1 MTYLTDVEGAA
12 DRPDVSAM
20 YEKETEFW
28 GYLPNYALAFAH
40 QPEVMSGWK
49 GLISSIRSGLDPRI
63 YELATMAAARALS
76 SSYCSLAHGKFLA
89 DRFYTQTEVA
99 RIALDRDPSIL
110 SPAEIALMSYAE
122 RVATNATSV
131 GQDDIQRLRQHG
143 LSDQEI
149 FGMAAAAAARSFFA
163 KLLDAV
169 GAEPDIEFRNLEP
182 ELQKALTVGRPIAEA

>member
-1 MTYLTDVEGAA
+1 MTYLADVEGLNQ
-12 DRPDVSAM
+12 PDIRDM
-20 YEKETEFW
+20 YEKETAFW

-63 YELATMAAARALS
+63 YELATMAAARALT

-99 RIALDRDPSIL
+99 RIALDRDSSIL
-110 SPAEIALMSYAE
+110 SSAEIALMSYAE
-122 RVATNATSV
+122 RVATDATSV
-131 GQDDIQRLRQHG
+131 DQDDIEELRQHG

-149 FGMAAAAAARSFFA
+149 FGIAAAAAARSFFA
-163 KLLDAV
+163 KLLDGI
-169 GAEPDIEFRNLEP
+169 GAEPDSAFRNLEP
-182 ELQKALTVGRPIAEA
+182 ELQKALTVGRPIAET

>member
-1 MTYLTDVEGAA
+1 MTYLTEVIGAA
-12 DRPDVSAM
+12 DRPDIGAM

-28 GYLPNYALAFAH
+28 GYLPNYALLFAH

-99 RIALDRDPSIL
+99 RIAVDRDSSIL
-110 SPAEIALMSYAE
+110 STAEIALMSYAE
-122 RVATNATSV
+122 RVATDATSI
-131 GQDDIQRLRQHG
+131 GQNDVDGLRQHG
-143 LSDQEI
+143 FSDQEI
-149 FGMAAAAAARSFFA
+149 FGIAAAAAARSFFA
-163 KLLDAV
+163 KLLDAL
-169 GAEPDIEFRNLEP
+169 GAEPDVAFRNLEP
-182 ELQKALTVGRPIAEA
+182 ELLKALTVGRPIAEA